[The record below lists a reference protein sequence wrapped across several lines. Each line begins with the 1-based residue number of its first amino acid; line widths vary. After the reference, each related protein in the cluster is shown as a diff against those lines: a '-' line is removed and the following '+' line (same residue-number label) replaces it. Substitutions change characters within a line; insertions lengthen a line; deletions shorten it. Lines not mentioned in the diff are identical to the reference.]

1 MPKCKSKV
9 NFHFSKYF
17 IHIQC
22 CKAQW
27 SVAMLPEG
35 IYRCETM
42 PVQNLFRYISFKWV
56 RILETNIVILR
67 IPRASLVPFIT
78 FRGPL
83 FPKPVTVDELFLLVF
98 FQQTRSRVL
107 SFGRMTFIV
116 INLKTCTKTH
126 SGHFSYTNCRIASA
140 LFWKSQTL

>member
-1 MPKCKSKV
+1 
-9 NFHFSKYF
+9 
-17 IHIQC
+17 
-22 CKAQW
+22 
-27 SVAMLPEG
+27 MLPEG

-98 FQQTRSRVL
+98 FQQTGSRVL

-126 SGHFSYTNCRIASA
+126 SGHFSYTKCRIATA
-140 LFWKSQTL
+140 LF